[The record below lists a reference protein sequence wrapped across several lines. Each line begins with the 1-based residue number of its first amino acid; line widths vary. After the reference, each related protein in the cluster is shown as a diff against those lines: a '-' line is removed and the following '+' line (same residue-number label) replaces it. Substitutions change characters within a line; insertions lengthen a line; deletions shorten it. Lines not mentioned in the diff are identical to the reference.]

1 MEDGQINRRLLLE
14 EKIEDPNRGSSSS
27 EAAEG
32 GISSSSVT
40 AVVVLSTSVAVVGSF
55 SYGFAAGFSSQAESG
70 IRSDL
75 GLSIAAYSLFGSML
89 TVGGMVGATVSGKV
103 ADLIGRRFVNNVAVR
118 SMVHLRVACNTFCT
132 AVTVQT
138 GLKAVGTATK
148 RIKLGVAGV
157 VVQTV
162 GAWMLD
168 VGRAVLGLGIGIQ
181 AFVAPAYIG
190 EISPKNTRGGFTAAN
205 QLLNCCGLSVVYF
218 VGNLVTWRTLA
229 IIGIIPCMVQVVGV
243 FFIPES
249 PRWLPTLR
257 IALDAMA
264 AARVR
269 WGRGEEAASP
279 APIRTQRLKNK
290 FLGGGVGGG
299 FEVDEGG
306 GGADGCGGGDEDD
319 DEEHVDGDR
328 GDDGGVVRDQRWE
341 RRRALLEDLTTDCT
355 DAAEGVKIGKE
366 KDLDATLHRLR
377 GKDADVSQEAA
388 EIRDYIEIVQQLPKA
403 RFLDM
408 FQRKYAHSLTVGFAI
423 YLEIGFG
430 LLVLAIFGG
439 TVGISYYASSIYEAA
454 GCSVSI
460 GTTTMA
466 IVQIPFSVLGLLL
479 MDIIGRRPLWMIS
492 AAGTCLANFLIGLGF
507 LLQNLNQS
515 KDLTAILVFSGIQL
529 YVATFSAGMASTPW
543 VVVSEMLPIDIKG
556 PAGSL
561 ITFCNWAS
569 AWVVS
574 YGYIFILDWSPA
586 GPLSLSLSLSL
597 SPQYA
602 CL

>member
-1 MEDGQINRRLLLE
+1 MEDGQVNRRLLLE
-14 EKIEDPNRGSSSS
+14 EKIEDPDGGSRG

-40 AVVVLSTSVAVVGSF
+40 AVVVFSTSVAVVGSF

-75 GLSIAAYSLFGSML
+75 GLSTAAYSLFGSML
-89 TVGGMVGATVSGKV
+89 TIGGMVGATVSGKV
-103 ADLIGRRFVNNVAVR
+103 ADLIGRRFTMLLSGAW
-118 SMVHLRVACNTFCT
+118 F
-132 AVTVQT
+132 
-138 GLKAVGTATK
+138 
-148 RIKLGVAGV
+148 ILGWLAILFA
-157 VVQTV
+157 Q

-168 VGRAVLGLGIGIQ
+168 IGRAVLGFGIALQ
-181 AFVAPAYIG
+181 TFVAPAYIG

-249 PRWLPTLR
+249 PRWL
-257 IALDAMA
+257 
-264 AARVR
+264 
-269 WGRGEEAASP
+269 
-279 APIRTQRLKNK
+279 
-290 FLGGGVGGG
+290 
-299 FEVDEGG
+299 
-306 GGADGCGGGDEDD
+306 
-319 DEEHVDGDR
+319 
-328 GDDGGVVRDQRWE
+328 
-341 RRRALLEDLTTDCT
+341 
-355 DAAEGVKIGKE
+355 VKIGKE
-366 KDLDATLHRLR
+366 KDLDATLRRLR

-388 EIRDYIEIVQQLPKA
+388 DIRDYIEIVQQLPKA
-403 RFLDM
+403 KFLDM
-408 FQRKYAHSLTVGFAI
+408 FQRKYAHSLT
-423 YLEIGFG
+423 IGFG
-430 LLVLAIFGG
+430 LLLLAIFGG

-454 GCSVSI
+454 GCSVSV

-479 MDIIGRRPLWMIS
+479 MDKTGRRPLWMIS

-507 LLQNLNQS
+507 LLQNLNLN

-543 VVVSEMLPIDIKG
+543 VVVSEMLPLDIKG

-586 GPLSLSLSLSL
+586 GTFFILAGICASTVVFVAKLVPETKGRTLEEIQASLTLFT
-597 SPQYA
+597 
-602 CL
+602 

>member
-1 MEDGQINRRLLLE
+1 MEDGQVNRRLLLE
-14 EKIEDPNRGSSSS
+14 EKIEDPDGGSRG

-40 AVVVLSTSVAVVGSF
+40 AVVVFSTSVAVVGSF

-75 GLSIAAYSLFGSML
+75 GLSTAAYSLFGSML
-89 TVGGMVGATVSGKV
+89 TIGGMVGATVSGKV
-103 ADLIGRRFVNNVAVR
+103 ADLIGRRFTMLLSGAW
-118 SMVHLRVACNTFCT
+118 F
-132 AVTVQT
+132 
-138 GLKAVGTATK
+138 
-148 RIKLGVAGV
+148 ILGWLAILFA
-157 VVQTV
+157 Q

-168 VGRAVLGLGIGIQ
+168 IGRAVLGFGIALQ
-181 AFVAPAYIG
+181 TFVAPAYIG

-249 PRWLPTLR
+249 PRWL
-257 IALDAMA
+257 
-264 AARVR
+264 
-269 WGRGEEAASP
+269 
-279 APIRTQRLKNK
+279 
-290 FLGGGVGGG
+290 
-299 FEVDEGG
+299 
-306 GGADGCGGGDEDD
+306 
-319 DEEHVDGDR
+319 
-328 GDDGGVVRDQRWE
+328 
-341 RRRALLEDLTTDCT
+341 
-355 DAAEGVKIGKE
+355 VKIGKE
-366 KDLDATLHRLR
+366 KDLDATLRRLR

-388 EIRDYIEIVQQLPKA
+388 DIRDYIEIVQQLPKA
-403 RFLDM
+403 KFLDM
-408 FQRKYAHSLTVGFAI
+408 FQRKYAHSLT
-423 YLEIGFG
+423 IGFG
-430 LLVLAIFGG
+430 LLLLAIFGG

-454 GCSVSI
+454 GCSVSV

-466 IVQIPFSVLGLLL
+466 IV
-479 MDIIGRRPLWMIS
+479 
-492 AAGTCLANFLIGLGF
+492 
-507 LLQNLNQS
+507 
-515 KDLTAILVFSGIQL
+515 QL

-543 VVVSEMLPIDIKG
+543 VVVSEMLPLDIKG

-586 GPLSLSLSLSL
+586 GTFFILAGICASTVVFVAKLVPETKGRTLEEIQASLTLFT
-597 SPQYA
+597 
-602 CL
+602 